1 MHRTLSEYTLIIANE
16 FQYIELFDSKD
27 ISIIVLPPVQ
37 KMNALARRGSLR
49 IGSTNPCIRI
59 TVICQIKKRIPA
71 GYPLFYLALRA
82 ERDSNHK
89 MRRG

>member
-27 ISIIVLPPVQ
+27 ISIIVLTPPVQ

-49 IGSTNPCIRI
+49 IGSTDPSIRI
-59 TVICQIKKRIPA
+59 TVICQKETHPN
-71 GYPLFYLALRA
+71 GCVSFWLW
-82 ERDSNHK
+82 
-89 MRRG
+89 